1 MIGDETFSM
10 ISDSTDGSSPLLFSA
25 LCRKAGNAWRKGSQG
40 SLCEGNLSPV
50 IPSQSF
56 ERTSVDENVITTN
69 VPSESSPSHLLI
81 TYDSQADLFD
91 SQKSSDHTD
100 QLNKKMKLSE
110 DSQFTKEPL
119 IHIVSQSP
127 GKLKKNTVHSVSGS
141 QSPGKLKTNTVHSVS
156 GSQSPGKPKINTA
169 HSVSGSQSVEY
180 DKLLVEFP
188 TCTQSYQ
195 ALPDSRKS
203 LQPIKLDDDAVS
215 MFSTSTIPP
224 VQDTYCPSGQ
234 VLLFSPIQ
242 SGHNLSHVPQPKNV
256 HQCNIQNS
264 SSSSPDITNPSMTS
278 RNVCHDGSVHPSVG
292 MAAQDITQSLHNVN
306 NNFIKPKCQSG
317 VMVHSSCKN
326 NVDLPCVDNSSMK
339 ELNNSLHR
347 NPEKSCASIVKSTKR
362 SADIVATAVSA
373 AVKMVNGEKRTKL
386 VETQFL
392 NCKDNGKRSKNDS
405 LQKEKVLLKSS
416 QVHQTEVDTLNRL
429 INLYKTTLEKIPEK
443 KPTDKLLDKL
453 QHITEKLIQ
462 SHKEERIKLNS
473 FHTRSGHKDSTKRA
487 SKRYETLVKQLE
499 KRQALLHAAQ
509 SHHQELLHRISLE
522 DTDKPQWSIDIKF
535 ASRENIDE
543 SQKDITTKKVSF
555 GAKETGCNISSS
567 HLYYSAMKQPAL
579 QPLRASHSCSTGV
592 ASVQLSSEE
601 QEIHCLKTSQNV
613 VDQNSHDQ
621 HCHTGSLHAEVS
633 LSLPMST
640 VTSQTDT
647 LDFSN
652 SAVDETQLDLVKLS
666 NSDCGLVKDHCYNKT
681 EVVGKSLNLC
691 TAGGAH
697 KDMQTQMTQTCDLQ
711 LFHSCIEGSLPRI
724 AGISSVVENKGLNS
738 MPGLSQLQADVV
750 MPEIDHGMQK
760 LCKEIHV
767 GEMCDVHVNELE
779 TALIDDVVNA
789 DLSCDMVRSRRRHET
804 EPLKLNEMH
813 LESLALGSELE
824 CSTLGKHISHIEED
838 KSKNQPSAVLSCMN
852 YQTGTTQEV
861 NIRGATKIK
870 GHAITPNKSVNRPP
884 SLCST
889 NSSSVFPVSSK
900 EIKRRIESR
909 VANLNKSVSLP
920 LSLNLTSPTDR
931 SAQRIVP
938 KPLLPDNHV
947 TDKSSRIYHTK
958 KMAMKNVDLQS
969 SSDHTFLTPSFSA
982 QCKTQQLEV
991 SHLTDRTMTHS
1002 QRPVTSTSV
1011 LASKTTVKEKP
1022 GRKKGRPKK
1031 CDLLK
1036 GEYLCS
1042 SKKSKK
1048 NLQISIKEYFPIVN
1062 EDSSVQCADTFC
1074 KNSVHNE
1081 LLVLGKNS
1089 EQKEPVAPFQFTDH
1103 KKTDIPKSL
1112 DASEQAC
1119 NSVSFDSGRDTDVPT
1134 SLATVGPISTIQ
1146 SIQTIELIADSEVTK
1161 TSQDFPDAF
1170 WEENLA
1176 DISMSKVFWDSVD
1189 MW

>member
-1 MIGDETFSM
+1 MAMIGDETFSM

-25 LCRKAGNAWRKGSQG
+25 LCRKAANAWRKGSQG

-69 VPSESSPSHLLI
+69 VPSESSSSQLLI

-119 IHIVSQSP
+119 IHI
-127 GKLKKNTVHSVSGS
+127 GS
-141 QSPGKLKTNTVHSVS
+141 QSPGKLKTNTVHSVG
-156 GSQSPGKPKINTA
+156 GSQSPGKLKTNTA

-256 HQCNIQNS
+256 HPCNIQNS
-264 SSSSPDITNPSMTS
+264 SSSSSDITNPSMTS

-292 MAAQDITQSLHNVN
+292 MAAQDITQSLHDVS
-306 NNFIKPKCQSG
+306 NNFIQPKCQSG

-326 NVDLPCVDNSSMK
+326 KVDLPSGDNSSMK

-347 NPEKSCASIVKSTKR
+347 NPEKSSASIVKSTKR

-373 AVKMVNGEKRTKL
+373 AVKMVNGEKRTKV

-392 NCKDNGKRSKNDS
+392 NCRDDGKRSKNDS

-462 SHKEERIKLNS
+462 SHKEEKIKLKS
-473 FHTRSGHKDSTKRA
+473 FHTRSGHIDSTKRA

-499 KRQALLHAAQ
+499 ERQALLHAAQ
-509 SHHQELLHRISLE
+509 SHHQELLCRISSLE
-522 DTDKPQWSIDIKF
+522 DKEKPQRSIDIQL

-543 SQKDITTKKVSF
+543 SLKDITTKNDSF
-555 GAKETGCNISSS
+555 GAKETGCYISSS
-567 HLYYSAMKQPAL
+567 RLFNSAMKQPAL
-579 QPLRASHSCSTGV
+579 QSFRASQSCSTGV

-647 LDFSN
+647 VVSSN

-666 NSDCGLVKDHCYNKT
+666 NSDSVLVKDHCYNKT
-681 EVVGKSLNLC
+681 EVVADSLNLC
-691 TAGGAH
+691 LAGGVH
-697 KDMQTQMTQTCDLQ
+697 KGMQTQMTQTCDLE
-711 LFHSCIEGSLPRI
+711 LFDSCSEGSLPRI

-738 MPGLSQLQADVV
+738 MPGLSQLQAGVV

-760 LCKEIHV
+760 LCKEKHV
-767 GEMCDVHVNELE
+767 GEVCDVHVNEVE

-789 DLSCDMVRSRRRHET
+789 DLSCDMVGSRHRHET
-804 EPLKLNEMH
+804 EPYKLNEMH

-861 NIRGATKIK
+861 NINAADKIK
-870 GHAITPNKSVNRPP
+870 GDVITPNKSVNRPP

-920 LSLNLTSPTDR
+920 LSLNLTNPTDR
-931 SAQRIVP
+931 SAQRIIP

-947 TDKSSRIYHTK
+947 TDNSSKIYHTK

-969 SSDHTFLTPSFSA
+969 SSDHTFLTPSFSP

-991 SHLTDRTMTHS
+991 SRLTDRTMTHS
-1002 QRPVTSTSV
+1002 QRPVTLTSV

-1022 GRKKGRPKK
+1022 CRKKGRPKK

-1036 GEYLCS
+1036 GDNMCS

-1048 NLQISIKEYFPIVN
+1048 NLQISIREYFPIVN
-1062 EDSSVQCADTFC
+1062 EDSSVQCADTFLS

-1089 EQKEPVAPFQFTDH
+1089 EQKDPVGPFQFTDR

-1119 NSVSFDSGRDTDVPT
+1119 NSVSFDSGRDTEVQT
-1134 SLATVGPISTIQ
+1134 SLATVGPISTIK
-1146 SIQTIELIADSEVTK
+1146 SIQTIALIADSEVTN

-1170 WEENLA
+1170 WEESFA
-1176 DISMSKVFWDSVD
+1176 DISMSKAFWDSVD
-1189 MW
+1189 VW